1 MNNKQFKR
9 QFGLKIQSL
18 RRLKKITQ
26 EDLAERVDRSRDSI
40 SNIERGFSSTRLETA
55 YNLAK
60 TLGVT
65 LSELF
70 DFDDAPNTDR
80 AHRRLLEDVVRLL
93 QSHDEETIIAV
104 KKVIEGTLAVHAK
117 RGRRNKAKDV

>member
-1 MNNKQFKR
+1 MNSKQLKQ

-18 RRLKKITQ
+18 RHLRKMTQ
-26 EDLAERVDRSRDSI
+26 EDLAEKVDRSRDSI
-40 SNIERGFSSTRLETA
+40 SNIERGFSSTRIETA

-70 DFDDAPNTDR
+70 DLDGVTSKSR
-80 AHRRLLEDVVRLL
+80 AHRRLIEDVVRLL
-93 QSHDEETIIAV
+93 QSHDEETILAI
-104 KKVIEGTLAVHAK
+104 KKVIEGTLAVHTKKK
-117 RGRRNKAKDV
+117 RKK